1 MISSQSIESEKWSQL
16 ADCLGV
22 HGARR
27 LTRFPR
33 LARFFFFLGSWTSVC
48 EKDFITDL
56 TMLFNFSFSLLK
68 PLPLH
73 QIFQTGNI
81 KCTLIRRHMFLRVGS
96 VCVESSPG
104 LSLASTCDSLYSLYL
119 FKQDRRFNAES
130 LMDVG
135 KLWKACADCHFF
147 FFFFW
152 LGTTSM
158 HMG

>member
-1 MISSQSIESEKWSQL
+1 
-16 ADCLGV
+16 
-22 HGARR
+22 
-27 LTRFPR
+27 
-33 LARFFFFLGSWTSVC
+33 
-48 EKDFITDL
+48 
-56 TMLFNFSFSLLK
+56 MLFNFSFSLLK

-147 FFFFW
+147 FFLAWHYFHAHGLAKVESSPLRNPSFPSSPRTIKGLVFAPPPNLFW
-152 LGTTSM
+152 VFQDL
-158 HMG
+158 